1 MTRSLQT
8 LMSREPHATVERV
21 IQMLDECVQLEAD
34 GYRCLNPT
42 CSKKCTW
49 PTTKGAGRSKLFCSK
64 RCRQMHDRVRDRL
77 QEEIEQLE
85 AVKNRSEV
93 KKREKVDLQVA
104 IQQRKWALS
113 RHTIAVSAHGSE
125 DEDE

>member
-8 LMSREPHATVERV
+8 LMSREPDATVERV

-42 CSKKCTW
+42 CSESCTW
-49 PTTKGAGRSKLFCSK
+49 PTAKGEGRSKLFCSK

-77 QEEIEQLE
+77 RAEVEELKVVS
-85 AVKNRSEV
+85 ARGDV
-93 KKREKVDLQVA
+93 KKRQRVDLQVA
-104 IQQRKWALS
+104 IQQRKWALA
-113 RHTIAVSAHGSE
+113 RYTAAHGGPGSE

>member
-1 MTRSLQT
+1 MTRSLKT
-8 LMSREPHATVERV
+8 LLAKEPGATVERV

-42 CSKKCTW
+42 CSMKCTW
-49 PTTKGAGRSKLFCSK
+49 PKAKGEGRSQLFCSK

-77 QEEIEQLE
+77 QEEVEKLK
-85 AVKNRSEV
+85 AVKYRSEV
-93 KKREKVDLQVA
+93 KKREKVDLHMA
-104 IQQRKWALS
+104 IQQRKWALA
-113 RHTIAVSAHGSE
+113 RYTIAVSAHGSE

>member
-1 MTRSLQT
+1 MTRSLKT
-8 LMSREPHATVERV
+8 LMAKEPGATVERV

-49 PTTKGAGRSKLFCSK
+49 PKAKGEGRSQLFCSK

-77 QEEIEQLE
+77 QGEVEDLE
-85 AVKNRSEV
+85 AVKKRQGV
-93 KKREKVDLQVA
+93 KKRERLDLQVA
-104 IQQRKWALS
+104 IQQRNWALTRYTTS
-113 RHTIAVSAHGSE
+113 VRKQEE
-125 DEDE
+125 DDE

>member
-8 LMSREPHATVERV
+8 LMSREPDATVARV

-49 PTTKGAGRSKLFCSK
+49 PTAKGAGRSRLFCSK
-64 RCRQMHDRVRDRL
+64 RCRQMHDRVRARL
-77 QEEIEQLE
+77 RAEVDELE
-85 AVKNRSEV
+85 TISARADA
-93 KKREKVDLQVA
+93 KKRQRVDLQVA
-104 IQQRKWALS
+104 IQQRKWALA
-113 RHTIAVSAHGSE
+113 RYAGGTGAQEGE
-125 DEDE
+125 DDDG

>member
-8 LMSREPHATVERV
+8 LMGRDPDATVERV

-42 CSKKCTW
+42 CSEKCTW

-64 RCRQMHDRVRDRL
+64 RCRQIHDRVRDRL
-77 QEEIEQLE
+77 RAEVEELE
-85 AVKNRSEV
+85 AVAAREDV
-93 KKREKVDLQVA
+93 KKRQRVDLQVA
-104 IQQRKWALS
+104 IQQRKWALARYTEAS
-113 RHTIAVSAHGSE
+113 GAQDGE
-125 DEDE
+125 DADG